1 MDFALD
7 FLECLV
13 KNSLAMESH
22 VQDPEYLI
30 ELFLFLMVD
39 LVPRQSARLKVQT
52 KAVAVRFSLSHQRA
66 SAAACGN
73 ARARVSSVPGY
84 CARGGHGDLV

>member
-13 KNSLAMESH
+13 KNSLAMESY
-22 VQDPEYLI
+22 VQNPEYLI

-39 LVPRQSARLKVQT
+39 LVPRQSARLKVQ
-52 KAVAVRFSLSHQRA
+52 RQRQWQ
-66 SAAACGN
+66 
-73 ARARVSSVPGY
+73 
-84 CARGGHGDLV
+84 